1 MANNVKNINSMAT
14 IFEKYGKLGI
24 QLGLFVLIV
33 VFFAIMNPVFLSTDN
48 ALSVARQST
57 YLAIMSLGQMCVL
70 IVGGFDL
77 SVGAIAALVSIVTS
91 MVMLKISDPTVA
103 IVAGIL
109 VGLGLGTTIGFING
123 FIVAIFGVSPF
134 IATLGMM
141 GIINGVT
148 LMISSGAPV
157 YGFTDKFSAIFGYG
171 TFLGLPSPVIVSI
184 LVAIIMYILL
194 NMTALGRH
202 LWAIGGNL
210 NAAVLSG
217 LSNLKYK
224 LIAYGI
230 SGFMAALTGIMLS
243 ARVSSGEP
251 TLGHSMMM
259 TSLVA
264 CVIGGVAVGGGAG
277 NVPGALMGV
286 ILIGILGNGMNLMN
300 MGAYGQE
307 VVMGAF
313 LLMAIIFDRYM
324 HQGR

>member
-1 MANNVKNINSMAT
+1 MLMKIKNANTMAS
-14 IFEKYGKLGI
+14 IFGKYGKLGI
-24 QLGLFVLIV
+24 QLGLFVSIV
-33 VFFAIMNPVFLSTDN
+33 VFFALMNPVFLTADN

-77 SVGAIAALVSIVTS
+77 SVGAVAALVSIIST
-91 MVMLKISDPTVA
+91 MVMLEISDPAVA
-103 IVAGIL
+103 IIVGIL
-109 VGLGLGTTIGFING
+109 VGLTVGTIVGLLNG
-123 FIVAIFGVSPF
+123 FIVATFNVSPF

-141 GIINGVT
+141 GIINGIT

-157 YGFTDKFSAIFGYG
+157 YGFTEKFSAIFGYG
-171 TFLGLPSPVIVSI
+171 TFLGLPSPVIVSVLI
-184 LVAIIMYILL
+184 ALVMYVLY
-194 NMTALGRH
+194 NMTPLGRH
-202 LWAIGGNL
+202 MWAIGGNI

-217 LSNLKYK
+217 LSNMKYK

-251 TLGHSMMM
+251 TLGHTMMM

-300 MGAYGQE
+300 LGAYGQE
-307 VVMGAF
+307 VVMGVF

-324 HQGR
+324 HPGR